1 MTLIIRR
8 ETKMKR
14 SIIALAVSSLFSFAA
29 LAQTPTPP
37 ATRPATTS
45 SAPKT
50 TSATTT
56 ATGGT
61 GAEGKVAYINSAAFR
76 TGIGELKI
84 KLEALNAEFE
94 PKRKEVESMET
105 ELTNLKNK
113 INTQGSTVSLQVRSQ
128 WAEEAQV
135 NDKMLKRKA
144 EDYDGEY
151 QKRLQT
157 LGAPIYDKIGA
168 FLRTYCEQRGIVM
181 VMEGGAA
188 QQAGVLIYA
197 SSTTDITTDFMNEY
211 NKANPAGSAPTS
223 GAKKP

>member
-1 MTLIIRR
+1 
-8 ETKMKR
+8 MKR
-14 SIIALAVSSLFSFAA
+14 LIIALAVSSLFSIAA

-45 SAPKT
+45 SAPPA
-50 TSATTT
+50 SATTT

-76 TGIGELKI
+76 SGIGELRV

-94 PKRKEVESMET
+94 PKKKEVESMET
-105 ELTNLKNK
+105 ELTNLRNK
-113 INTQGSTVSLQVRSQ
+113 INTQGSTVSPQVRAQ
-128 WAEEAQV
+128 WGEEAGL
-135 NDKMLKRKA
+135 NEKMLKRKA
-144 EDYDGEY
+144 EDYDGDY
-151 QKRLQT
+151 QKKLQT
-157 LGAPIYDKIGA
+157 VGAPIYDKIGN
-168 FLRTYCEQRGIVM
+168 FLKTYCEQRGIVM

-197 SSTTDITTDFMNEY
+197 SSTTDITNDFMTEY
-211 NKANPAGSAPTS
+211 NKANPAPGGAAPTS

>member
-1 MTLIIRR
+1 
-8 ETKMKR
+8 MKR
-14 SIIALAVSSLFSFAA
+14 LIIALAVSSLVSVAA

-45 SAPKT
+45 SAPPA
-50 TSATTT
+50 SATST

-76 TGIGELKI
+76 GGIGELRV
-84 KLEALNAEFE
+84 KLEALNTEFE

-113 INTQGSTVSLQVRSQ
+113 INTQGSTISPQVRAQ
-128 WAEEAQV
+128 WAEDAAV
-135 NDKMLKRKA
+135 NEKLLKRKA

-151 QKRLQT
+151 QKKLQAV
-157 LGAPIYDKIGA
+157 GAPIYDKIGN
-168 FLRTYCEQRGIVM
+168 FLKTYCEKRGIVM

-197 SSTTDITTDFMNEY
+197 SSATDITNDFMDEY

-223 GAKKP
+223 GAKKN